1 MHRLDLTFCRK
12 LGGERRE
19 LFLSDPHMHIMVTAG
34 CSAAGPTHRHTLM
47 ICFKSACLH
56 EAVKSVLLVVHLYF
70 TPRQGRL
77 RDFFR
82 GVTKERQEIT
92 ILGSEKSRA
101 Y

>member
-12 LGGERRE
+12 LGGEWRE

-34 CSAAGPTHRHTLM
+34 CSAAGPTHRQTLM
-47 ICFKSACLH
+47 ISFKSACLH
-56 EAVKSVLLVVHLYF
+56 EAVKSVVLVVHLYL
-70 TPRQGRL
+70 TPHQGRL
-77 RDFFR
+77 RVFR

-92 ILGSEKSRA
+92 ILGSDKSRA